1 MRKHG
6 SWGPLVLLLVAAT
19 SLARP
24 ARAQAQYDSA
34 YKTERD
40 SAIALFNQNKYMEAL
55 PLFEDLAAK
64 DPNDSTTLLGLA
76 ACLVDHA
83 ATLSDA
89 EAAGKE
95 RLRARELLTKAHNLG
110 NNSTLLQN
118 LLQVLRALPA
128 SGQITYSQ
136 NPAANDAML
145 AAEAAFAQR
154 DYDEAI
160 KDYSRALNLDPTNS
174 RAALFVGDSYFAKK
188 DFANAGVWYGRAS
201 EIDPN
206 SETPYRYYADM
217 LTKNGDMAGAR
228 TKAIEAVVA
237 EPYNAITWRA
247 LAQWANANHLQLIRV
262 HINVPDN
269 VTQQDPTH
277 ITIHVQPGPSDSN
290 AAWVAYSLAKA
301 TWRGEEF
308 KKHFP
313 NETQYRHSLPEEVD
327 SLKVAAN
334 VWSDLKEK
342 NKSDADPDL
351 DLLLKLE
358 QAGMTEPYVLLN
370 AADEGIAQDYA
381 DYREKNRAKIEQYLG
396 EFVVPPAPASH

>member
-1 MRKHG
+1 VRKHC
-6 SWGPLVLLLVAAT
+6 SWGLLLLLVAAIFF
-19 SLARP
+19 AP
-24 ARAQAQYDSA
+24 PVRAEAQEDSA

-40 SAIALFNQNKYMEAL
+40 SAIALFQQNKYMEAL
-55 PLFEDLAAK
+55 PPFEDLVAK
-64 DPNDSTTLLGLA
+64 NPNDDKALLGLA

-95 RLRARELLTKAHNLG
+95 RLRARELLTKAHSLG

-118 LLQVLRALPA
+118 LLKVLQALPA
-128 SGQITYSQ
+128 TGEITYSQ
-136 NPAANDAML
+136 NPAANDAMR

-160 KDYSRALNLDPTNS
+160 KNYSRALNLEPTNS

-262 HINVPDN
+262 RVNTPDN
-269 VTQQDPTH
+269 VTQQDAAH
-277 ITIHVQPGPSDSN
+277 ITIHVQPGPSDSS

-301 TWRGEEF
+301 AWRGEDF

-313 NETQYRHSLPEEVD
+313 DETQYRHSLPEEVD

-334 VWSDLKEK
+334 VWSNLKEK
-342 NKSDADPDL
+342 KESDADPDL
-351 DLLLKLE
+351 DLLLKIE
-358 QAGMTEPYVLLN
+358 QADMIEPYVLLN
-370 AADEGIAQDYA
+370 AADQGIAQDYT
-381 DYREKNRAKIEQYLG
+381 DYREKNRAKLEQYLS
-396 EFVVPPAPASH
+396 EFVVPPTPSNH